1 MSWFDD
7 LRARFGRA
15 DDPEPAPP
23 ALPLTDDP
31 ELLADPAPT
40 ADVPASGGV
49 LLPPALPHADDPM
62 PRADTPRADGAS
74 STIFYRYYTDI
85 HGSPDH
91 TRAYEHGHVDGT
103 HEGDP
108 DAFRAVIE
116 HAERTAYLDARL
128 AGERDTLAAARAD
141 LDAFK
146 ALDAR
151 LAGAAH
157 RLDHHTHARDL
168 AARDHLEATAFYD
181 DALAVEL
188 GTRDRSPWANFWVY
202 GVATLAFL
210 VGDMMV
216 SKEVVSQV
224 LKLPSTP
231 FLGLSEQ
238 WWFAIGIALLA
249 MVVKLGYE
257 RLVEIP
263 YQRGTKM
270 PFAWV
275 VNLSIALTLV
285 TLGVL
290 GWTRSYYA
298 DAMGTGAV
306 SLADALRGNA
316 PAAAATP
323 ETPMLIV
330 IAFVMT
336 AVLFAVTG
344 GLCGGV
350 AAQAWHVERNE
361 RRPAKK
367 RVADTEA
374 RLAAARHA
382 LDDAEKALAE
392 AHEAHAA
399 DKRAAQHLPAFDV
412 LDERVAT
419 ARTAVDATTDDLR
432 ASRTAWL
439 TALYDSGFT
448 LAEANRVFLDKSPH
462 ATMRRLAQ
470 LSADVLRAMQD
481 GQIAEGDGQSLL
493 YALQHATQQY
503 LAGDLTL
510 DGFRSLLG
518 ALEQRL
524 AELVAAGPP
533 PVEAAWTAEGD
544 GSPRAPSSRS
554 YAGPRPFVWARQE
567 MARLSRQ

>member
-15 DDPEPAPP
+15 DDPEP
-23 ALPLTDDP
+23 
-31 ELLADPAPT
+31 
-40 ADVPASGGV
+40 
-49 LLPPALPHADDPM
+49 LPPALPPADAPETPVAEAVPVAEAAPAETAAVPYAANARADT
-62 PRADTPRADGAS
+62 PRADAPRADGAS

-85 HGSPDH
+85 HGTPDH

-108 DAFRAVIE
+108 DAFRDVIA

-128 AGERDTLAAARAD
+128 AVERDALAAARAD
-141 LDAFK
+141 RDAFK
-146 ALDAR
+146 TLDAR
-151 LAGAAH
+151 LAGATH
-157 RLDHHTHARDL
+157 RLDHLAHTRDL
-168 AARDHLEATAFYD
+168 AARDHLEATAFHD
-181 DALAVEL
+181 EATAVERD
-188 GTRDRSPWANFWVY
+188 TRDRSSWLNVWVY
-202 GVATLAFL
+202 GSATIAFL

-216 SKEVVSQV
+216 SKVVVSQV
-224 LKLPSTP
+224 LQLPNTP

-257 RLVEIP
+257 RLVEAP
-263 YQRGTKM
+263 YQKGDRRS
-270 PFAWV
+270 FRWV

-290 GWTRSYYA
+290 GWTRSHYRTEM
-298 DAMGTGAV
+298 DAGTV
-306 SLADALRGNA
+306 SIAEALRGGAQAA
-316 PAAAATP
+316 PVSH
-323 ETPMLIV
+323 ETPLLIV
-330 IAFVMT
+330 VAFVMT

-350 AAQAWHVERNE
+350 AAQAWHVQMDE
-361 RRPAKK
+361 RRPARK
-367 RVADTEA
+367 RLAETKR
-374 RLAAARHA
+374 RLAAARAA
-382 LDDAEKALAE
+382 LDAAEHALAE
-392 AHEAHAA
+392 AREAQAT
-399 DKRAAQHLPAFDV
+399 DERAAAHLPALDV
-412 LDERVAT
+412 LETRTAEAEAVVAT
-419 ARTAVDATTDDLR
+419 TTDDLR

-448 LAEANRVFLDKSPH
+448 LAEANRVYLDKTPH
-462 ATMRRLAQ
+462 ATLRRLAQ
-470 LSADVLRAMQD
+470 LTADVLRAMQD
-481 GQIAEGDGQSLL
+481 GQIAEADGQSLI
-493 YALQHATQQY
+493 YALQHTAEQY
-503 LAGDLTL
+503 LAGDLAL

-533 PVEAAWTAEGD
+533 SAEQTWTSEGD

-567 MARLSRQ
+567 MSRLSRQ